1 MRIIQNIAAVATA
14 IPIIHAALPEL
25 NRDFSHRKLID
36 EIVSLAINEIKI
48 ADNGSRFISYLS
60 EYLMENDH
68 MIWTK
73 EKYLKNLQSASSP
86 VSIYSDYDGNQ
97 WKFIG
102 IKSNIFEH
110 IIKENQ
116 MNKNEVLRTLKSKN
130 WLQLTSS
137 GDKSYQKQVVM
148 PRLGDSNA
156 KSNMYCIKRE
166 AFESLRIF
174 SW

>member
-73 EKYLKNLQSASSP
+73 EKYLKNLQSASNP
-86 VSIYSDYDGNQ
+86 VTIYSDYDGNQ